1 MLIQGGYSIRKKL
14 MLVLLLTSGS
24 ALLISAIGF
33 VVSDWYSLQTSTI
46 ERLRAEAG
54 IIGNNSVAAITFDD
68 PDSAQGTLSTL
79 EAEVAIVSAAL
90 FLKDGSLFASY
101 KRDGGSLPLE
111 HPDKESGSINGN
123 LFVVAPVKLEG
134 EAIGSILLVS
144 DLSYW
149 KQRQLLHLIIG
160 LGVLLASFIVALIIS
175 SRLQRVVSVP
185 IVKLAETARRVTEQN
200 DYSLRAKKLSKD
212 EIGSLVDDFNSMLQ
226 QIQEQ
231 DAELKKVQEHL
242 EETVEIRTS
251 ELTELTL
258 QLEHQVYHDTLT
270 GLANRITFDDRLQ
283 LAIDQSRRY
292 GGNLAI
298 LFLDLDRFKVV
309 NDTLGHAIGDKLLIQ
324 VAKRFSSCIR
334 ASDTLARL
342 GGDEFGVLLMQIN
355 SATEAADVANK
366 LIKAIADPIEVE
378 GYSLHPS
385 TSIGICLFPDDG
397 DNAETILK
405 NADTAMYRS
414 KDQGYNQITFF
425 SSEMNAQIV
434 RRHSLENKLRQAVR
448 EERLNIHYQP
458 RLDTESLNIIGV
470 EALARW
476 TDPEEGEIT
485 PSEFIPL
492 AEDCGL
498 IRDIDEWVL
507 KSACSE
513 VLKWYGGETP
523 QISLS
528 VNLSPGKFIR
538 KDLHKMVKQTLS
550 HTGFPGSQL
559 ELEITESLFGQ
570 ESEDAM
576 GVFEQLR
583 ELGVEISV
591 DDFGTAYSSLSRL
604 KQRPLNTLKI
614 DQSFVRDLGKD
625 PDDETIVR
633 TIITMAHNLNLK
645 VVAEGVET
653 EDQYNFVKQHGCDA
667 VQGFLFGKPVPAEE
681 MEKLIKGVKYKGLE

>member
-24 ALLISAIGF
+24 ALLMSAIGF
-33 VVSDWYSLQTSTI
+33 VVSDWYLLQTSTV

-54 IIGNNSVAAITFDD
+54 IIGDNSVAAITFDD
-68 PDSAQGTLSTL
+68 PDSAQRTLSTL
-79 EAEVAIVSAAL
+79 EAEAAIVSAAL
-90 FLKDGSLFASY
+90 FLEDGSLFASY
-101 KRDGGSLPLE
+101 KRDGNSLPLA
-111 HPDKESGSINGN
+111 HPGKESGSINGN

-160 LGVLLASFIVALIIS
+160 LGVLLASLIVALIIS
-175 SRLQRVVSVP
+175 SRLQRVVSEP
-185 IVKLAETARRVTEQN
+185 IVKLAETARRITQEN
-200 DYSLRAKKLSKD
+200 DYSLRAKKLSRD

-283 LAIDQSRRY
+283 LAINQSQRY
-292 GGNLAI
+292 GGKLAV

-355 SATEAADVANK
+355 SASEVADVAHK
-366 LIKAIADPIEVE
+366 LTKAIADPIKVE

-385 TSIGICLFPDDG
+385 TSIGICLFPEDG

-448 EERLNIHYQP
+448 EESLEIHYQA

-476 TDPEEGEIT
+476 TDPEEGQIA

-492 AEDCGL
+492 AEECGL
-498 IRDIDEWVL
+498 IGAIDEWVL
-507 KSACSE
+507 KSACSK
-513 VLKWYGGETP
+513 VLQWYGGRTP
-523 QISLS
+523 EISLS
-528 VNLSPGKFIR
+528 VNLSPGQFIR
-538 KDLHKMVKQTLS
+538 KDLHRIVKQILTR
-550 HTGFPGSQL
+550 TGFPGSQL
-559 ELEITESLFGQ
+559 ELEITESLFGPD
-570 ESEDAM
+570 SKDSR

-604 KQRPLNTLKI
+604 KQLPLNTLKI
-614 DQSFVRDLGKD
+614 DKSFVRDLGKD
-625 PDDETIVR
+625 PEDETLVR

-653 EDQYNFVKQHGCDA
+653 EVQYNFVKQHGCDA

-681 MEKLIKGVKYKGLE
+681 MEKRIKGD

>member
-14 MLVLLLTSGS
+14 MLVLLLTSSS
-24 ALLISAIGF
+24 ALIMSAIGF
-33 VVSDWYSLQTSTI
+33 VVSDWYSLQISMV

-54 IIGNNSVAAITFDD
+54 IIGDNSVAALTFDD
-68 PDSAQGTLSTL
+68 PDSAQRTLSTL
-79 EAEVAIVSAAL
+79 EAETAIVSAAL
-90 FLKDGSLFASY
+90 FMEDGSLFASY
-101 KRDGGSLPLE
+101 VREGDISTLT
-111 HPDKESGSINGN
+111 HPGKESGSVDGN
-123 LFVVAPVKLEG
+123 LFVVAPVKLEDK
-134 EAIGSILLVS
+134 AIGSILLVS
-144 DLSYW
+144 DISYW

-175 SRLQRVVSVP
+175 SRLQRVVSEP
-185 IVKLAETARRVTEQN
+185 ILKLAETARRITEAN
-200 DYSLRAKKLSKD
+200 DYSLRARKLSRD
-212 EIGSLVDDFNSMLQ
+212 EIGSLVDDFNSMLE
-226 QIQEQ
+226 QIQAQ
-231 DAELKKVQEHL
+231 DSELKKVQEHL
-242 EETVEIRTS
+242 EETVEIRTG

-270 GLANRITFDDRLQ
+270 GLANRITFDDHLQ
-283 LAIDQSRRY
+283 LAIEQSQRY
-292 GGNLAI
+292 GGKLAV

-309 NDTLGHAIGDKLLIQ
+309 NDTLGHAIGDKLLVQ

-355 SATEAADVANK
+355 SASEAADVAHK
-366 LIKAIADPIEVE
+366 LTKAIADPIEVE

-385 TSIGICLFPDDG
+385 TSIGICLYPEDG

-434 RRHSLENKLRQAVR
+434 RRLSLENKLRKAVS
-448 EERLNIHYQP
+448 EDSLEIHFQP

-476 TDPEEGEIT
+476 TDPDEGQIA

-492 AEDCGL
+492 AEECGL
-498 IRDIDEWVL
+498 INAIDEWVL
-507 KSACSE
+507 ESACSK
-513 VLKWYGGETP
+513 VLQWYGGRTP
-523 QISLS
+523 EISLS
-528 VNLSPGKFIR
+528 VNLSPGQFIR
-538 KDLHKMVKQTLS
+538 KDLHGIVKQILTQ
-550 HTGFPGSQL
+550 TGFPGSKL
-559 ELEITESLFGQ
+559 ELEITENLFGPD
-570 ESEDAM
+570 SKDSL

-604 KQRPLNTLKI
+604 KQLPLNTLKI

-625 PDDETIVR
+625 PEDETIVR

-653 EDQYNFVKQHGCDA
+653 EVQYNFVKQHGCDA

-681 MEKLIKGVKYKGLE
+681 MEKRIKGV

>member
-653 EDQYNFVKQHGCDA
+653 EDQYNFVKQYGCDA

-681 MEKLIKGVKYKGLE
+681 MEKLIKGVKYKGSE

>member
-1 MLIQGGYSIRKKL
+1 MLLHSGYSIRKKL
-14 MLVLLLTSGS
+14 MLVLLLTSSS
-24 ALLISAIGF
+24 ALLMSAVGF
-33 VVSDWYSLQTSTI
+33 VVSDWYSLQNSMV

-54 IIGNNSVAAITFDD
+54 IIGDNSVAALTFDD
-68 PDSAQGTLSTL
+68 PDSAQQTLSSL
-79 EAEVAIVSAAL
+79 EAEAAIVSAAL
-90 FLKDGSLFASY
+90 FVEDGSLFASY
-101 KRDGGSLPLE
+101 KRDGGSLPLK
-111 HPDKESGSINGN
+111 HPGKESGSINGN

-134 EAIGSILLVS
+134 KAIGSILLVS
-144 DLSYW
+144 DMSYW

-160 LGVLLASFIVALIIS
+160 LGVLLASFIVAMIIS
-175 SRLQRVVSVP
+175 SRLQRVVSEP
-185 IVKLAETARRVTEQN
+185 ILKLAETARRITEAN
-200 DYSLRAKKLSKD
+200 DYSLRARKFSRD

-226 QIQEQ
+226 QIQAQ
-231 DAELKKVQEHL
+231 DGELKKVQEHL

-270 GLANRITFDDRLQ
+270 GLANRITFDDHLQ
-283 LAIDQSRRY
+283 LAIEQSQRY
-292 GGNLAI
+292 GGKLAV

-324 VAKRFSSCIR
+324 VAKKFSSCIR
-334 ASDTLARL
+334 SSDTLARL

-355 SATEAADVANK
+355 SASEVADVAHK
-366 LIKAIADPIEVE
+366 LTKAIADPIKVE

-385 TSIGICLFPDDG
+385 TSIGICLFPEDG

-425 SSEMNAQIV
+425 SSEMNAQVV

-448 EERLNIHYQP
+448 EERLEVHYQA

-476 TDPEEGEIT
+476 TDPEEGQIS

-498 IRDIDEWVL
+498 IGVIDEWVL
-507 KSACSE
+507 KSACST
-513 VLKWYGGETP
+513 VLQWYGGRTP
-523 QISLS
+523 EISLS
-528 VNLSPGKFIR
+528 VNLSPAQFIR
-538 KDLHKMVKQTLS
+538 KDLHGIVKQILAR
-550 HTGFPGSQL
+550 TGFPGSQL
-559 ELEITESLFGQ
+559 ELEITESLFGPD
-570 ESEDAM
+570 SKDSR

-604 KQRPLNTLKI
+604 KQLPLNTLKI

-625 PDDETIVR
+625 PEDETIVR

-653 EDQYNFVKQHGCDA
+653 EVQYNFVKQHRCDA

-681 MEKLIKGVKYKGLE
+681 MEKRIKEGGVILL